1 MKIVKT
7 TFFIL
12 LMSCFSLMY
21 AQESESKDDTQEPEK
36 KAKTLEKAE
45 AFYDAEQ
52 YNLAREQFQK
62 AYSKEKDRKE
72 KTEITFKIA
81 ECYRLLT
88 DCKNAAAQYKRA
100 YKMKYGAV
108 AQLRYAEMIMCQG
121 EYEDA
126 IIEFQ
131 AFVEEVPDDPR
142 GTEGIE
148 SCKKSLELVSNP
160 TRYLVT
166 NKKEL
171 NSKNRDYAPAY
182 GGKRKDDYSQLYI
195 SSSRPESTGKKESG
209 ITGEKYSDI
218 YTTSEERKARGRGRK
233 PKGKS
238 SSNVVERKFA
248 TPQPLTEPVNTDN
261 SEAAVAFDSRRKTMY
276 FTRCV
281 QKKNNSFGCS
291 IWTTKQVGQEWQ
303 DPEKVF
309 LTSDSSK
316 SVGHPNL
323 SPDDQILYF
332 SGNLN
337 GTKGEK
343 DIWMTKFDRRA
354 KSWQDPVNLGNI
366 INTKG
371 NELFPFSHDDGY
383 LYFSSDGHPGFGG
396 LDIFRVKVN
405 EEGMPTGEVVNMG
418 YPINTHA
425 QDFSI
430 IFEGGGAVNG
440 YLSSDRNEAGN
451 DDIFSVYLV
460 PLKFTLDGVIASTKD
475 GSPVTMASVSLT
487 GSDGTTTTVN
497 ADENGYYKFEKD
509 ALAENTTYKIT
520 IQKKKYFTNEYDATT
535 IGVPVNAFEFIPSE
549 NLFVHGLKLNMQ
561 MDPINIP
568 IVLPNVLFDVGKWDL
583 KPESMV
589 SLDTVV
595 DILERNPN
603 IVVEMR
609 SHTDYTDS
617 KERNQKLSQRRA
629 DTCVSYLIFKGIEK
643 ERLVAVGKGEDEP
656 RTIDENY
663 KNNKF
668 YESDKFEIGTELNEA
683 WIKRQ
688 SGDLQKI
695 ANQINRRTDM
705 KVLRDDF
712 VSGQPKAGTG
722 TSGKTEKEEIV
733 AGFYTCKDRDN
744 LARIAKANKISL
756 PELKKMNGGL
766 RGVRPFEGMI
776 LKVTKGADYSDFDN
790 SHYQVQRGD
799 TYAKISSKSKVSRK
813 ALKELNPDIKEKD
826 FKPGMY
832 VKIK

>member
-7 TFFIL
+7 TFFVL
-12 LMSCFSLMY
+12 LMSFSMLTQ

-62 AYSKEKDRKE
+62 AYSKEKERKQ

-81 ECYRLLT
+81 ECYRLLS

-100 YKMKYGAV
+100 YKMRYGAV
-108 AQLRYAEMIMCQG
+108 AQLRYAQMIMCQG

-131 AFVEEVPDDPR
+131 AYVEEVPDDPR
-142 GTEGIE
+142 GTDGIE
-148 SCKKSLELVSNP
+148 SCKKSLELVNNP

-166 NKKEL
+166 SKKEL
-171 NSKNRDYAPAY
+171 NSKNRDYAAAY
-182 GGKRKDDYSQLYI
+182 GGKRKGDYSELYI
-195 SSSRPESTGKKESG
+195 ASSRPESTGKKESG

-218 YTTSEERKARGRGRK
+218 YNTSEERKARGRGRK
-233 PKGKS
+233 AKGGA
-238 SSNVVERKFA
+238 SNVVERKFA
-248 TPQPLTEPVNTDN
+248 TPQPLAEPVNTEN
-261 SEAAVAFDSRRKTMY
+261 AEAAVAFDSRRKQMY

-303 DPEKVF
+303 APEKIV

-332 SGNLN
+332 SGDLD
-337 GTKGEK
+337 GTKGGK
-343 DIWMTKFDRRA
+343 DIWMTKYDRRA
-354 KSWQDPVNLGNI
+354 KSWNTPINLGNI

-371 NELFPFSHDDGY
+371 NELFPFAHDDGY

-396 LDIFRVKVN
+396 LDIFRVKMN
-405 EEGMPTGEVVNMG
+405 EEGMPTGEVENMG
-418 YPINTHA
+418 YPINTYA

-430 IFEGGGAVNG
+430 IFEGGAAANG

-475 GSPVTMASVSLT
+475 GSPVNMASVTLT
-487 GSDGTTTTVN
+487 GSDGTTKTVN
-497 ADENGYYKFEKD
+497 ADENGYFKFEKD
-509 ALAENTTYKIT
+509 ALAENTTYKLT
-520 IQKKKYFTNEYDATT
+520 VQKKKYFTNEYDVTT
-535 IGVPVNAFEFIPSE
+535 IGVPINAFEFIPSE
-549 NLFVHGLKLNMQ
+549 NLFVHGLKLNME

-609 SHTDYTDS
+609 SHTDYTDT

-629 DTCVSYLIFKGIEK
+629 DTCVSYLILKGIEK
-643 ERLVAVGKGEDEP
+643 ERVVAVGKGEEEP
-656 RTIDENY
+656 RVIDENY
-663 KNNKF
+663 KNNGF
-668 YESDKFEIGTELNEA
+668 YEADKFEIGTTLSES

-688 SGDLQKI
+688 SSEMQKI
-695 ANQINRRTDM
+695 SNQINRRTDM
-705 KVLRDDF
+705 KVLRDDY
-712 VSGQPKAGTG
+712 VSGQPKVVKG
-722 TSGKTEKEEIV
+722 TSGKTEKEQIV
-733 AGFYTCKDRDN
+733 AEFYTCKDRDN

-766 RGVRPFEGMI
+766 RGVRPFEGML

-799 TYAKISSKSKVSRK
+799 TYAKISSKTKVSRK
-813 ALKELNPDIKEKD
+813 ELKELNSDIKEKD

>member
-7 TFFIL
+7 AFFVL
-12 LMSCFSLMY
+12 LMSCVSLMY

-45 AFYDAEQ
+45 AFYEAEQ

-62 AYSKEKDRKE
+62 AYSKEKDRKQ

-81 ECYRLLT
+81 ECYRQLT

-100 YKMKYGAV
+100 YKMKYGPA

-148 SCKKSLELVSNP
+148 ACKKSLDLVSNP

-166 NKKEL
+166 SKKEL

-195 SSSRPESTGKKESG
+195 TSSRPESTGKKESG
-209 ITGEKYSDI
+209 ITGEKYSDL
-218 YTTSEERKARGRGRK
+218 YTTSEERKARGRGRRK
-233 PKGKS
+233 TQS

-248 TPQPLTEPVNTDN
+248 TPLPLTEPVNSDN
-261 SEAAVAFDSRRKTMY
+261 AEAAVTFDSRRKTMY

-291 IWTTKQVGQEWQ
+291 IWTTKQVGQDWQ
-303 DPEKVF
+303 EPEKIV

-323 SPDDQILYF
+323 SPDDKILYF
-332 SGNLN
+332 SGDLN
-337 GTKGEK
+337 GTKGGK
-343 DIWMTKFDRRA
+343 DIWMTKFDRRS
-354 KSWQDPVNLGNI
+354 KQWQDPINLGNI

-405 EEGMPTGEVVNMG
+405 EEGMPTGEVENMG

-430 IFEGGGAVNG
+430 IFEGGGAANG

-460 PLKFTLDGVIASTKD
+460 PLNFTLDGIIASSED
-475 GSPVTMASVSLT
+475 GTPVDQAAVTLT
-487 GSDGTTTTVN
+487 GSDGTTTTVT
-497 ADENGYYKFEKD
+497 ADENGYFKFEKE
-509 ALAENTTYKIT
+509 ALAENTTYKIS
-520 IQKKKYFTNEYDATT
+520 IKKKKYYTNAYDITT
-535 IGVPVNAFEFIPSE
+535 IGVPVTAFEFIPSE
-549 NLFVHGLKLNMQ
+549 NIFVHGLKMNMQ
-561 MDPINIP
+561 MDPIHIP

-595 DILERNPN
+595 EILERNPN

-617 KERNQKLSQRRA
+617 QERNQILSKHRA

-656 RTIDENY
+656 RVIDENY
-663 KNNKF
+663 INNGF
-668 YESDKFEIGTELNEA
+668 YEADKFTVGTELSEA

-688 SGDLQKI
+688 SSGLQKI

-705 KVLRDDF
+705 KVLRDDY
-712 VSGQPKAGTG
+712 VSGQPKGEAGTG
-722 TSGKTEKEEIV
+722 KKKKRRSLLSFTHVKTEIILQE
-733 AGFYTCKDRDN
+733 
-744 LARIAKANKISL
+744 LQKAIK
-756 PELKKMNGGL
+756 
-766 RGVRPFEGMI
+766 
-776 LKVTKGADYSDFDN
+776 
-790 SHYQVQRGD
+790 SH
-799 TYAKISSKSKVSRK
+799 S
-813 ALKELNPDIKEKD
+813 
-826 FKPGMY
+826 
-832 VKIK
+832 

>member
-1 MKIVKT
+1 MKIAKT
-7 TFFIL
+7 TFFVL
-12 LMSCFSLMY
+12 LMSFASMLY
-21 AQESESKDDTQEPEK
+21 AQESESKDDTEEPEK

-62 AYSKEKDRKE
+62 AYSKAKDRKE

-81 ECYRLLT
+81 ECYRNLT

-100 YKMKYGAV
+100 YKMKYGAL
-108 AQLRYAEMIMCQG
+108 AQLRYADMIMCQG

-126 IIEFQ
+126 IIEYQ
-131 AFVEEVPDDPR
+131 AYVEEVPDDPR
-142 GTEGIE
+142 GPEGIE
-148 SCKKSLELVSNP
+148 SCKKSLELVNNP

-209 ITGEKYSDI
+209 ITGEKYSDL
-218 YTTSEERKARGRGRK
+218 YTTSEERKTRGRGRSRG
-233 PKGKS
+233 KGS
-238 SSNVVERKFA
+238 TSAVERKFA

-303 DPEKVF
+303 APEKVV
-309 LTSDSSK
+309 LTNDSSK
-316 SVGHPNL
+316 SVGHPSL
-323 SPDDQILYF
+323 SPDDKILYF
-332 SGNLN
+332 SGDLN
-337 GTKGEK
+337 GTKGGK
-343 DIWMTKFDRRA
+343 DIWMTKYDRRA
-354 KSWQDPVNLGNI
+354 KAWQEPMNLGSI
-366 INTKG
+366 VNTKG
-371 NELFPFSHDDGY
+371 NELFPFAHDDGY
-383 LYFSSDGHPGFGG
+383 LYFSSDGHAGFGG
-396 LDIFRVKVN
+396 LDIFRVKLN
-405 EEGMPTGEVVNMG
+405 EEGMPTGEVENMG

-430 IFEGGGAVNG
+430 IFEGGGAANG

-475 GSPVTMASVSLT
+475 GAPVAMASVTLT
-487 GSDGTTTTVN
+487 GSDGSTNTVT
-497 ADENGYYKFEKD
+497 ADENGYYKFEKE
-509 ALAENTTYKIT
+509 ALAENTTYKLSIA
-520 IQKKKYFTNEYDATT
+520 KKKYFTNEYDITT
-535 IGVPVNAFEFIPSE
+535 IGVPVTAFEFIPSE
-549 NLFVHGLKLNMQ
+549 NIFVHGLKLNMQ
-561 MDPINIP
+561 MDPIEIP
-568 IVLPNVLFDVGKWDL
+568 IVLPNVLFAVGKWDL
-583 KPESMV
+583 TPESMV

-609 SHTDYTDS
+609 SHTDYTDT
-617 KERNQKLSQRRA
+617 KERNQVLSQHRA
-629 DTCVSYLIFKGIEK
+629 DTCVSYLISKGIEK
-643 ERLVAVGKGEDEP
+643 ERVVAVGKGEEEP
-656 RTIDENY
+656 RTIDEEY
-663 KNNKF
+663 KNRKF
-668 YESDKFEIGTELNEA
+668 FSYDKFDVGTELTES
-683 WIKRQ
+683 WIKKQ
-688 SGDLQKI
+688 SRDIQEI

-705 KVLRDDF
+705 KVLRDDY
-712 VSGQPKAGTG
+712 VSGDTKAAGGT
-722 TSGKTEKEEIV
+722 KTEKEEEKIV
-733 AGFYTCKDRDN
+733 AEFYTCKDRDN
-744 LARIAKANKISL
+744 FARIAKSYKISL
-756 PELKKMNGGL
+756 VDLKKLNGGL
-766 RGVRPFEGMI
+766 KGMRPFEGMI

-799 TYAKISSKSKVSRK
+799 TYAKISSKTKVGRK
-813 ALKELNPDIKEKD
+813 ELKELNPDIKEKD
-826 FKPGMY
+826 FQPGMY